1 MTSASQDFSDAATV
15 SFIIQK
21 NLGTFGDG
29 GAVVTNNSEV
39 DRVVRKLRNHG
50 SEKRSCHTPGYN
62 SRLDDLHAG
71 VLSAKLKHTHD
82 WSDLRRKWA
91 ARYSTGLA
99 KAAHIMAN
107 SALAAWAGKLGL
119 DYPQAAFRID
129 GKWHASE
136 RDALVLAAGNPLDA
150 ARMVLVYAGNDAL
163 RTVKSVETGPQQAQY
178 VLLEDGKPHAA
189 FLKRP

>member
-1 MTSASQDFSDAATV
+1 MQARFLDGYESLVPIYKDFEATEDV
-15 SFIIQK
+15 LRHRDVVFI
-21 NLGTFGDG
+21 GRP
-29 GAVVTNNSEV
+29 E
-39 DRVVRKLRNHG
+39 
-50 SEKRSCHTPGYN
+50 
-62 SRLDDLHAG
+62 
-71 VLSAKLKHTHD
+71 
-82 WSDLRRKWA
+82 
-91 ARYSTGLA
+91 
-99 KAAHIMAN
+99 AN

-119 DYPQAAFRID
+119 DYQQAAFRID

-163 RTVKSVETGPQQAQY
+163 RTVKSVETGQEQAQY